1 MGGPMKKIVRIG
13 ITVVLGMILG
23 GGGILGLQARGPR
36 PSPPDV
42 LRPASAPPP
51 SAPRASFEFF
61 GLPSATAEE
70 ARPSVAAETDPLRR
84 YVPIQG
90 SSVAGFDATSTLH
103 DFRGWT
109 RGVSGEIRFDPGRL
123 EETAAAEIVVDA
135 RGLDTGDKDRDKDMH
150 EHLQSRGYPTF
161 TLKLIRFVRTDPSRR
176 EGPFILHADLEIRG
190 TSVPVEAPGTFELRP
205 DGHLHVKGEFR
216 VRMSQFGITPPVT
229 ALVIRVAD
237 EVKVW
242 FELWAKPERKER

>member
-1 MGGPMKKIVRIG
+1 MKKIARIG
-13 ITVVLGMILG
+13 GWVVLGMILG
-23 GGGILGLQARGPR
+23 GGGVLGLQALGPR
-36 PSPPDV
+36 SSPP
-42 LRPASAPPP
+42 SAPPP
-51 SAPRASFEFF
+51 PASPQAPPPRAAVEFF

-70 ARPSVAAETDPLRR
+70 VRPSAPPLTETVRR
-84 YVPIQG
+84 YVPIKG

-109 RGVSGEIRFDPGRL
+109 PDVSGEIRFDPARL
-123 EETAAAEIVVDA
+123 EETAHAEIVVGA

-150 EHLQSRGYPTF
+150 EHLESQGFPTF
-161 TLKLIRFVRTDPSRR
+161 KLKLSRFVRTDPIRMD
-176 EGPFILHADLEIRG
+176 GPFVLHATLEIRG
-190 TSVPVEAPGTFELRP
+190 KAVEVESPGTFELRP